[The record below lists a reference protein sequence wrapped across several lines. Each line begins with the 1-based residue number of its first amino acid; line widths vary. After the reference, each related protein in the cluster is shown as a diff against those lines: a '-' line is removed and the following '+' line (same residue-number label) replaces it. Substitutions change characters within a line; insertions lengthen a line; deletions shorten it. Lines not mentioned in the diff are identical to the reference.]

1 MRRAYSIVLRFY
13 PAEHRA
19 LFEREM
25 LALIEEASAERRA
38 RGCAAFFWFSLRELA
53 GLACGG
59 GFEWIA
65 KCCRSSGYLDYVPS
79 GAERVEF
86 LIRRMEYAIAHHQFA
101 KARYYAK
108 SFRKNVI
115 ETVRRWLKRHPD
127 SRDPYAR
134 VRVPV
139 RKGPGWPARGGGS

>member
-1 MRRAYSIVLRFY
+1 MKRAYSILLRFY
-13 PAEHRA
+13 PAEYRA

-38 RGCAAFFWFSLRELA
+38 RGRAAFLWFSVRELA

-65 KCCRSSGYLDYVPS
+65 KCGRSSGYLDSARP
-79 GAERVEF
+79 GEEGIEF

-101 KARYYAK
+101 KARYYADELQK
-108 SFRKNVI
+108 
-115 ETVRRWLKRHPD
+115 KRD
-127 SRDPYAR
+127 
-134 VRVPV
+134 
-139 RKGPGWPARGGGS
+139 

>member
-1 MRRAYSIVLRFY
+1 MRRAYSILLRFY

-25 LALIEEASAERRA
+25 LMLLEEASAEQ
-38 RGCAAFFWFSLRELA
+38 RGRGRVGFLWFSLRELA

-65 KCCRSSGYLDYVPS
+65 KCGRSDRYLDAVPS

-86 LIRRMEYAIAHHQFA
+86 LIRRMEYAIAHHQFV
-101 KARYYAK
+101 KARYYA
-108 SFRKNVI
+108 
-115 ETVRRWLKRHPD
+115 EEERRERAKLQKRCD
-127 SRDPYAR
+127 
-134 VRVPV
+134 
-139 RKGPGWPARGGGS
+139 